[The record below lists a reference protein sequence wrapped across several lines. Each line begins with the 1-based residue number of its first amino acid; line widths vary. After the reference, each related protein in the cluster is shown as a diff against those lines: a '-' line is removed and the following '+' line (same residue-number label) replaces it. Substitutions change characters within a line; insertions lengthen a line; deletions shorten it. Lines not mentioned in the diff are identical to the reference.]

1 MMKKATFVL
10 ALCVF
15 TATAL
20 GAGPAQKKENPV
32 YVIQTNV
39 GNIEV
44 ELFQKKAPKTVANF
58 IGLAEGTKEVIDVKT
73 GKKAKRP
80 FYNGLI
86 FHRVIKDFMIQGG
99 CPKGD
104 GTGGPGYKFADEID
118 AKGLGLDKLKAIDLK
133 KGPHPFLMIRDQSE
147 YQRKVLMPLF
157 REMNI
162 TSQQELDKRRA
173 EFEAR
178 LSALTLKEAYENMG
192 YSYSGKGSPYPPVR
206 GSLAMA
212 NSGPDTNGSQFFIN
226 IVDTDW
232 LIGKHTVFGKVV
244 KGMDVVDTIGAV
256 KVDAGS
262 KPVEAVKILSISRKD
277 EKTPV
282 RPAGP
287 TGQAKKRK
295 EQ

>member
-1 MMKKATFVL
+1 MQKTTV
-10 ALCVF
+10 
-15 TATAL
+15 AL
-20 GAGPAQKKENPV
+20 GIMLCILASNVLWAGKTKPKENPV

-44 ELFQKKAPKTVANF
+44 ELFQSEAPQTVANF
-58 IGLAEGTKEVIDVKT
+58 IELAEGTKEFIDVKT
-73 GKKAKRP
+73 GEKVKRA
-80 FYNGLI
+80 FYDGLI

-99 CPKGD
+99 CPQGD

-162 TSQQELDKRRA
+162 TSQEELDQRRD

-192 YSYSGKGSPYPPVR
+192 YSYSGKGSPHPPVR
-206 GSLAMA
+206 GALAMA

-226 IVDTDW
+226 MVDTDW
-232 LIGKHTVFGKVV
+232 LTGKHTVFGKVV
-244 KGMDVVDTIGAV
+244 KGMDVIDKIGAV

-262 KPVEAVKILSISRKD
+262 KPVAEVKIVSISRKH
-277 EKTPV
+277 EKT
-282 RPAGP
+282 
-287 TGQAKKRK
+287 KKQK
-295 EQ
+295 D